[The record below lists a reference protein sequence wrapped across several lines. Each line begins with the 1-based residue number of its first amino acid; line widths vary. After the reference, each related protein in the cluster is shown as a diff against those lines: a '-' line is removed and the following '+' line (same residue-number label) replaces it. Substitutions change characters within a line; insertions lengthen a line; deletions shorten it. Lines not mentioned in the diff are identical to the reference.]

1 MVWIELLNHIA
12 DSIGAIEEAPTVVI
26 GGKRP
31 EMLGVKPDSNGAVV
45 LIRGTETFKN
55 RGLQYNKV
63 VTFFLECWIRND
75 SPDMAEGYEQIAEL
89 EEKVDGVLQ
98 ALKTAS
104 GMITETAQL
113 MDISIKN
120 RAGDLDGR
128 RPLVGSQYTIEALIY
143 EEERSI

>member
-1 MVWIELLNHIA
+1 MVWLDLLNYIA
-12 DSIGAIEEAPTVVI
+12 DSIGAIEEAPAIVI

-31 EMLGVKPDSNGAVV
+31 EMLGVKPDSAGAVV

-63 VTFFLECWIRND
+63 VTFFLECWVRND
-75 SPDMAEGYEQIAEL
+75 SPDMGEGYEQIAEL
-89 EEKVDGVLQ
+89 EEKVDGVL
-98 ALKTAS
+98 KSIKGNS

-120 RAGDLDGR
+120 KAGDLDGR
-128 RPLVGSQYTIEALIY
+128 RPLVGSQYTIEAFIY
-143 EEERSI
+143 EE

>member
-1 MVWIELLNHIA
+1 MVWLDLLNYIA
-12 DSIGAIEEAPTVVI
+12 ENIGAIEEAPAIVI

-31 EMLGVKPDSNGAVV
+31 EMLGVKPDSAGAVV

-63 VTFFLECWIRND
+63 VTFFLECWVRND
-75 SPDMAEGYEQIAEL
+75 SPDMGEGYEQIAEL
-89 EEKVDGVLQ
+89 EEKVDGVL
-98 ALKTAS
+98 KSIKGNS

-120 RAGDLDGR
+120 KAGDLDGR
-128 RPLVGSQYTIEALIY
+128 RPLVGSQYTIEAFIY
-143 EEERSI
+143 EE

>member
-31 EMLGVKPDSNGAVV
+31 EMLGIKPDSNGAVV

-55 RGLQYNKV
+55 RGLSYNKV

-89 EEKVDGVLQ
+89 EEKVDDVLQ
-98 ALKTAS
+98 ALKEAS

>member
-1 MVWIELLNHIA
+1 MVWLDLLNYIA
-12 DSIGAIEEAPTVVI
+12 ENIGAIEEAPAIVI

-31 EMLGVKPDSNGAVV
+31 EMLGVKPDSAGAVV

-63 VTFFLECWIRND
+63 VTFFLECWVRND
-75 SPDMAEGYEQIAEL
+75 SPDMGEGYEQIAEL
-89 EEKVDGVLQ
+89 EEKVDGVL
-98 ALKTAS
+98 KSIKGNS

-120 RAGDLDGR
+120 KAGDLDGR
-128 RPLVGSQYTIEALIY
+128 RPLVGSQYTIEAFIY
-143 EEERSI
+143 E